1 MTTNMKTINKLLF
14 GALAVIGLSISSCA
28 KWLDVNTDPE
38 NPTAE
43 TSTYDGLLGNVEF
56 YTNSAHQFADWRTG
70 QSMGDWTGCYGRGNY
85 ANASYWLPSSGWV
98 TTSYQWWFV
107 GAYVNI
113 PQLIEKA
120 EAAEA
125 WHYAAAARV
134 IKAYGFMLMTDLYGE
149 MPYEEAASQDPSITA
164 PKYANGKT
172 IYLGCLNDIDEALK
186 LFDKD
191 QNTAAAAL
199 AVGDWWMNGNVAMWK
214 KFANFLKARWILKLS
229 KKANGKYTDGKY
241 DEDAILTALNNS
253 FASSTENVVIHHTDN
268 NSTTHDHLGWDEP
281 VDYSPLYSVCGM
293 NWGYLPTKML
303 YDNLTNFAG
312 LGIED
317 PRADHILTWREASVP
332 KEWVEDENLDAPDY
346 SFAIDPDSGLKWQ
359 IAKNGGVYKD
369 ADGNKKQNYKSGWW
383 RGLGVNLSEPIFS
396 QKGPLRSYVD
406 KNGYWYCDS
415 DNPVRMADTV
425 YVEMTSS
432 SKGYAGNKD
441 LLYRRSAKGP
451 AKAYSGSFYT
461 RVSSPTYLGTFAEAC
476 FIKAEVLF
484 KKGDKV
490 GAFDAYK
497 AGIEASINQMDEQLK
512 AWVAEDASL
521 KDCPSFRPM
530 EQDVIDNYLTNGIGT
545 AADLT
550 IARILTQK
558 RLHLMYSIEVWNDM
572 RRYDFAE
579 DKFLNWHIA
588 ADHFVSTD
596 ALKAIPEGKFLRR
609 WMQCSHELNYNSDNL
624 KAIAEDVK
632 EYGENINLTRD
643 QWNNAD
649 DVWTVNVWWDSD
661 K

>member
-1 MTTNMKTINKLLF
+1 MKTINKLFLCVLVV
-14 GALAVIGLSISSCA
+14 AGLSSCQ
-28 KWLDVNTDPE
+28 KWLDVNVDPE

-56 YTNSAHQFADWRTG
+56 YANSAHQFADWRTG

-85 ANASYWLPSSGWV
+85 ANASYWLPVSGWV

-113 PQLIEKA
+113 PQMIEKA
-120 EAAEA
+120 EAAGA

-149 MPYEEAASQDPSITA
+149 MPYEEAASADPSITA
-164 PKYANGKT
+164 PKYADGKT
-172 IYLGCLNDIDEALK
+172 IYLGCLKDIDDALV

-191 QNTAAAAL
+191 QSTSAAAL
-199 AVGDWWMNGNVAMWK
+199 SVGDWWMNGNVAMWK

-229 KKANGKYTDGKY
+229 KKADGKYTEGKY
-241 DEDAILTALNNS
+241 DEAAILAALNASYGKDENS
-253 FASSTENVVIHHTDN
+253 VLHHTDN
-268 NSTTHDHLGWDEP
+268 NSTTHDHLGWNEP

-293 NWGYLPTKML
+293 NWGYLVTKML

-312 LGIED
+312 LGVED
-317 PRADHILTWREASVP
+317 PRADHILPWREASVASS
-332 KEWVEDENLDAPDY
+332 WTEDEDMDAPQY
-346 SFAIDPDSGLKWQ
+346 SFRTDPVSGLKWQ
-359 IAKNGGVYKD
+359 IAKDGGVYKD
-369 ADGNKKQNYKSGWW
+369 ANGNKKQNYISGWW
-383 RGLGVNLSEPIFS
+383 RGLGVDLSEPIFS

-406 KNGYWYCDS
+406 KNGHWYCDS
-415 DNPVRMADTV
+415 NNAVRQNDTV
-425 YVEMTSS
+425 YVEQTSS
-432 SKGYAGNKD
+432 SKGYAANKD

-461 RVSSPTYLGTFAEAC
+461 RVSSPTYLGTYAEAC

-484 KKGDKV
+484 KQNDAA
-490 GAFDAYK
+490 GAFAAYK
-497 AGIEASINQMDEQLK
+497 AGIESSINLMNDQLK
-512 AWVAEDASL
+512 SWVAGDASL
-521 KDCPSFRPM
+521 MDCPSFRPM
-530 EQDVIDNYLTNGIGT
+530 EQDDIDNYLANGIGT

-550 IARILTQK
+550 LAKILTQK

-579 DKFLNWHIA
+579 DKFLGWHIA
-588 ADHFVSTD
+588 ADHAVSTD
-596 ALKAIPEGKFLRR
+596 ALKAIPAGKYLRR
-609 WMQCSHELNYNSDNL
+609 WMQCSHELNYNSANL
-624 KAIAEDVK
+624 KAIAEKVK
-632 EYGENINLTRD
+632 EYGENIDLTRD
-643 QWNNAD
+643 QWNNAP

>member
-1 MTTNMKTINKLLF
+1 MKNINKIILS
-14 GALAVIGLSISSCA
+14 ALVVVGLSATSCE

-70 QSMGDWTGCYGRGNY
+70 QAMGDWTGCYGRGNY
-85 ANASYWLPSSGWV
+85 ANASYWLPATGWV

-149 MPYEEAASQDPSITA
+149 MPYEEAASRDPSITA

-172 IYLGCLNDIDEALK
+172 IYLGCLQDIDDALK
-186 LFDKD
+186 LFDRD
-191 QNTAAAAL
+191 QNTAAATL
-199 AVGDWWMNGNVAMWK
+199 AVGDWWMNGNVETWK

-229 KKANGKYTDGKY
+229 KKAAGKYSEGKY
-241 DEDAILTALNNS
+241 DEAAILAALDAS
-253 FASSTENVVIHHTDN
+253 FASGAENVVLHHTDN

-303 YDNLTNFAG
+303 YDNLTNFAN
-312 LGIED
+312 LGVED
-317 PRADHILTWREASVP
+317 PRADHLLPWREASEP
-332 KEWVEDENLDAPDY
+332 KKAGDAVDPRLKYTED
-346 SFAIDPDSGLKWQ
+346 
-359 IAKNGGVYKD
+359 GV
-369 ADGNKKQNYKSGWW
+369 WF
-383 RGLGVNLSEPIFS
+383 RGLGVDLSEPIFS
-396 QKGPLRSYVD
+396 QKGPLRTYVD
-406 KNGYWYCDS
+406 KNGHWYCDT
-415 DNPVRMADTV
+415 DNAVRQADTV

-451 AKAYSGSFYT
+451 ARAYSGSFYT
-461 RVSSPTYLGTFAEAC
+461 RVSSPTYLGTYAEAC
-476 FIKAEVLF
+476 FIRAEVLL
-484 KKGDKV
+484 KQGSKPA
-490 GAFDAYK
+490 AFNAYK
-497 AGIEASINQMDEQLK
+497 AGVEASINLMNEQLK
-512 AWVAEDASL
+512 AWVAEDGSL
-521 KDCPSFRPM
+521 KDCPSFTPM
-530 EQDVIDNYLTNGIGT
+530 EQSAIDNYLANGIGT

-550 IARILTQK
+550 LARILTQK
-558 RLHLMYSIEVWNDM
+558 RLHLMYSVEVWNDM

-588 ADHFVSTD
+588 ADYYVSTA
-596 ALKAIPEGKFLRR
+596 ALKAIPLGKHLRR
-609 WMQCSHELNYNSDNL
+609 WMQCSHELNYNSENL

-632 EYGENINLTRD
+632 EYGENIDLTRD

-649 DVWTVNVWWDSD
+649 DVWTVNVWWDSN

>member
-1 MTTNMKTINKLLF
+1 MKTLNNKLFLCGF
-14 GALAVIGLSISSCA
+14 AILGLSLASCN

-56 YTNSAHQFADWRTG
+56 YANSAHQFADWRTG
-70 QSMGDWTGCYGRGNY
+70 QSMGDWSGCNGRGNY
-85 ANASYWLPSSGWV
+85 AVASYWLPGSGWV

-149 MPYEEAASQDPSITA
+149 MPYEEAAGTDPSITA

-172 IYLGCLNDIDEALK
+172 IYLGCLKDIDDAIE
-186 LFDKD
+186 LFGKT
-191 QNTAAAAL
+191 QNTAAASL
-199 AVGDWWMNGNVAMWK
+199 AAGDWWMNGNVDKWV

-229 KKANGKYTDGKY
+229 KKPAGNYLDGKY
-241 DEDAILTALNNS
+241 DEAALLAALAAGPQSNADNAIL
-253 FASSTENVVIHHTDN
+253 HHTDN

-293 NWGYLPTKML
+293 NWGYLPSKML

-312 LGIED
+312 LGVED
-317 PRADHILTWREASVP
+317 PRADKILPWREASNPRTDGVT
-332 KEWVEDENLDAPDY
+332 LDAV
-346 SFAIDPDSGLKWQ
+346 SKLKWTDD
-359 IAKNGGVYKD
+359 GV
-369 ADGNKKQNYKSGWW
+369 WF
-383 RGLGVNLSEPIFS
+383 RGLGVDLSEPIFS
-396 QKGPLRSYVD
+396 QGGPLRSLVNS
-406 KNGYWYCDS
+406 KGKWYANTANTD
-415 DNPVRMADTV
+415 VRKADTV

-432 SKGYAGNKD
+432 SKGYAGNRD
-441 LLYRRSAKGP
+441 LLYRRSDKGP
-451 AKAYSGSFYT
+451 ERAISGSFYT
-461 RVSSPTYLGTFAEAC
+461 RVSSPTYLGTYAEAC

-484 KKGDKV
+484 KKGET
-490 GAFDAYK
+490 GNAFNAYK
-497 AGIEASINQMDEQLK
+497 EGVKASIELMNEQLDS
-512 AWVAEDASL
+512 WVSEDRSL
-521 KDCPSFRPM
+521 ADCPSFTPM
-530 EQDVIDNYLTNGIGT
+530 EQADIDNYLANGIGT

-550 IARILTQK
+550 LAKILTQK
-558 RLHLMYSIEVWNDM
+558 RLHLMYSVEVWNDM

-588 ADHFVSTD
+588 ADHFVSSD
-596 ALKAIPEGKFLRR
+596 ALKAIPEGKFFRR
-609 WMQCSHELNYNSDNL
+609 WMQCSHELNYNSTNL

-649 DVWTVNVWWDSD
+649 DIWTVNVWWDSD

>member
-1 MTTNMKTINKLLF
+1 MTMNMKTINKIFLS
-14 GALAVIGLSISSCA
+14 ALAVIGMSVTSCS

-85 ANASYWLPSSGWV
+85 ANASYWLPASGWV

-149 MPYEEAASQDPSITA
+149 MPYEEAAGIDPSITA

-199 AVGDWWMNGNVAMWK
+199 SVGDWWMNGNVATWK

-229 KKANGKYTDGKY
+229 KKANGSYKEGKY
-241 DEDAILTALNNS
+241 DEDAILAALEAS
-253 FASSTENVVIHHTDN
+253 FASSTENAVLHHTDD

-303 YDNLTNFAG
+303 YDNLTDFAG
-312 LGIED
+312 LGVED
-317 PRADHILTWREASVP
+317 PRADHLLPWREASVTMKP
-332 KEWVEDENLDAPDY
+332 GDAVDPRLKY
-346 SFAIDPDSGLKWQ
+346 SE
-359 IAKNGGVYKD
+359 
-369 ADGNKKQNYKSGWW
+369 DGNWF
-383 RGLGVNLSEPIFS
+383 RGLGVDLSEPIFS
-396 QKGPLRSYVD
+396 QKGPLRTYVD
-406 KNGYWYCDS
+406 NTGHWYCDS
-415 DNPVRMADTV
+415 DNPVRKADTV

-461 RVSSPTYLGTFAEAC
+461 RVSSPTYLGTYAEAC
-476 FIKAEVLF
+476 LIKAEVLF
-484 KKGDKV
+484 KKGDKA
-490 GAFDAYK
+490 GAFKAYK
-497 AGIEASINQMDEQLK
+497 AGIEASINLMNEQLK
-512 AWVAEDASL
+512 AWVAEDPTL

-530 EQDVIDNYLTNGIGT
+530 EQEAIDNYLANGIGT

-550 IARILTQK
+550 LARILTQK

-609 WMQCSHELNYNSDNL
+609 WMQCSHELNYNSENL
-624 KAIAEDVK
+624 KAIAQDVK
-632 EYGENINLTRD
+632 EYGENIDLTRD

>member
-1 MTTNMKTINKLLF
+1 
-14 GALAVIGLSISSCA
+14 
-28 KWLDVNTDPE
+28 
-38 NPTAE
+38 
-43 TSTYDGLLGNVEF
+43 
-56 YTNSAHQFADWRTG
+56 
-70 QSMGDWTGCYGRGNY
+70 
-85 ANASYWLPSSGWV
+85 
-98 TTSYQWWFV
+98 
-107 GAYVNI
+107 
-113 PQLIEKA
+113 
-120 EAAEA
+120 
-125 WHYAAAARV
+125 
-134 IKAYGFMLMTDLYGE
+134 

-164 PKYANGKT
+164 PQYANGKT
-172 IYLGCLNDIDEALK
+172 IYLGCLKDIDDALE
-186 LFDKD
+186 LFDRD
-191 QNTAAAAL
+191 QNTAAATL
-199 AVGDWWMNGNVAMWK
+199 AVGDWWMNGNVATWK

-229 KKANGKYTDGKY
+229 KKAEGNYTEGKY
-241 DEDAILTALNNS
+241 DEAAILAALDAS
-253 FASSTENVVIHHTDN
+253 FASSTENAVLHHTDN

-312 LGIED
+312 LGVED
-317 PRADHILTWREASVP
+317 PRADHLLTWREASVP
-332 KEWVEDENLDAPDY
+332 IEWTEDADPNVPDY
-346 SFAIDPDSGLKWQ
+346 SFKVDPATGLKWQ
-359 IAKNGGVYKD
+359 VAKDGGVYKD
-369 ADGNKKQNYKSGWW
+369 ELDNMKQNFKSGWW
-383 RGLGVNLSEPIFS
+383 RGLGVNLAEPIFS

-406 KNGYWYCDS
+406 VNGKWYCDT
-415 DNPVRMADTV
+415 DNDVRKADTV

-461 RVSSPTYLGTFAEAC
+461 RVSSPTYLGTYAEAC

-484 KKGDKV
+484 KQGNKPA
-490 GAFDAYK
+490 AFTAYK
-497 AGIEASINQMDEQLK
+497 AGIEASINLMNEQLK

-530 EQDVIDNYLTNGIGT
+530 EQEAIDNYLANGIGT

-558 RLHLMYSIEVWNDM
+558 RLHLMHSIEVWNDM

-579 DKFLNWHIA
+579 DKFLNWQIA

-596 ALKAIPEGKFLRR
+596 ALKAIPAGKFLRR
-609 WMQCSHELNYNSDNL
+609 WMQCSHELNYNSENL

-632 EYGENINLTRD
+632 EYGENIDLTRD

>member
-1 MTTNMKTINKLLF
+1 MTKNMKTINKLFLSV
-14 GALAVIGLSISSCA
+14 LAVIGLSVTSCE

-85 ANASYWLPSSGWV
+85 ANASYWLPASGWV
-98 TTSYQWWFV
+98 TTPYQWWFV

-149 MPYEEAASQDPSITA
+149 MPYEEAAGVDPTITA

-191 QNTAAAAL
+191 QNTAAATL
-199 AVGDWWMNGNVAMWK
+199 AVGDWWMNGNVAQWK

-229 KKANGKYTDGKY
+229 KKASGSYKDGKY
-241 DEDAILTALNNS
+241 DEDAILAALEAS
-253 FASSTENVVIHHTDN
+253 FASSTENAVLHHTDN

-303 YDNLTNFAG
+303 YDNLTDFDG
-312 LGIED
+312 LGVED
-317 PRADHILTWREASVP
+317 PRADHLLPWREASVP
-332 KEWVEDENLDAPDY
+332 MQPGDAVDPRLKYTED
-346 SFAIDPDSGLKWQ
+346 GKWF
-359 IAKNGGVYKD
+359 
-369 ADGNKKQNYKSGWW
+369 
-383 RGLGVNLSEPIFS
+383 RGLGVDLSEPIFS
-396 QKGPLRSYVD
+396 QKGPLRTYVD
-406 KNGYWYCDS
+406 KNGKWYCDS
-415 DNPVRMADTV
+415 DNPVRKADTV

-451 AKAYSGSFYT
+451 ERAYSGSFYT
-461 RVSSPTYLGTFAEAC
+461 RVSSPTYLGTYAEAC

-484 KKGDKV
+484 KKGEKPA
-490 GAFDAYK
+490 AFSAYK
-497 AGIEASINQMDEQLK
+497 AGIEASINLMNEQLK

-530 EQDVIDNYLTNGIGT
+530 EQDDIDNFLANGIGT

-550 IARILTQK
+550 LARILTQK
-558 RLHLMYSIEVWNDM
+558 RLHLMHSIEVWNDM

-609 WMQCSHELNYNSDNL
+609 WMQCSHELNYNSENL
-624 KAIAEDVK
+624 KAIAEEVK
-632 EYGENINLTRD
+632 LYGENIDLTRD